1 MAEASIG
8 GYNLGQVNSN
18 TSTGN
23 VSSGGTLP
31 PAEPAEVAP
40 FGGNNT
46 IVASSLPRV
55 VPSPVSDSINTTPR
69 TAGIDKK
76 SIRVSSR
83 DMVRDFAIDRVVPE
97 VTEVK
102 PLGGFE
108 LQNKYVSED
117 YYSSTDT
124 ISGDDEFYEATEGS
138 LKNKIE
144 QSSDIEVQG
153 RYSEN
158 REYFP
163 KFSLSNITPR
173 PDVNFKFIIKT
184 VNDKEVKLFTSKL
197 FYDYLVESY
206 SRNIPYPSLAN
217 FPSVVTINLK
227 PIIDN
232 VKSFYNKE
240 QKVGVRVESNVCVDI
255 TRDDDDNR
263 TYTINYDKL
272 LRYLDWT
279 LSKPS
284 ANYEERLLPPQE
296 ISSYKLDGDF
306 DDETTTNNLSEAEQD
321 YLDTVFGSSTSS
333 EPTTTTSEPTTNTNQ
348 PISTTVKPPSTN
360 SGGVSGPPP
369 PPPPTTPTT
378 LGRPL

>member
-1 MAEASIG
+1 MVEASIG

-124 ISGDDEFYEATEGS
+124 ISGDDEFYEATEG
-138 LKNKIE
+138 
-144 QSSDIEVQG
+144 
-153 RYSEN
+153 
-158 REYFP
+158 
-163 KFSLSNITPR
+163 
-173 PDVNFKFIIKT
+173 
-184 VNDKEVKLFTSKL
+184 
-197 FYDYLVESY
+197 
-206 SRNIPYPSLAN
+206 
-217 FPSVVTINLK
+217 
-227 PIIDN
+227 
-232 VKSFYNKE
+232 
-240 QKVGVRVESNVCVDI
+240 
-255 TRDDDDNR
+255 
-263 TYTINYDKL
+263 
-272 LRYLDWT
+272 
-279 LSKPS
+279 
-284 ANYEERLLPPQE
+284 
-296 ISSYKLDGDF
+296 
-306 DDETTTNNLSEAEQD
+306 
-321 YLDTVFGSSTSS
+321 
-333 EPTTTTSEPTTNTNQ
+333 
-348 PISTTVKPPSTN
+348 
-360 SGGVSGPPP
+360 
-369 PPPPTTPTT
+369 
-378 LGRPL
+378 